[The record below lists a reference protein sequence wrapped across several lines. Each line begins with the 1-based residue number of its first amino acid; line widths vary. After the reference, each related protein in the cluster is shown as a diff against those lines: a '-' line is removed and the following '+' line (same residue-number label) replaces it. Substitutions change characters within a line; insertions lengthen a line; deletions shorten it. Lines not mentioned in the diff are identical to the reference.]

1 MILGSLFLALQA
13 VSTDAIDTYVQ
24 AEMTR
29 QHIPGLALL
38 VVKDGKPIKEKA
50 YGVSN
55 IEKNTPVKVTDRFD
69 IGSIGKTFTAT
80 LIMQLVEQAK
90 IKLDQPVRD
99 ILSDFPEKWK
109 DITVRHL
116 ITHQSGLPDYALVP
130 GVGLNDTYD
139 QKTWK
144 DTMFKLDLDFPTGQL
159 YQYSNTNFVLLGMI
173 LEKELGESYRDIARK
188 RIFEPLG
195 MTDTDFKEAG
205 KGLPTGSATGYFYID
220 NKLQDGGPGGVS
232 PTPSDGGEFSTIYDL
247 RKWVEAVKT
256 AKVLRKSTVT
266 AMQTPARV
274 ASGRKTGYGMGW
286 MTATIEGSPQIT
298 HGGNSVGFSGT
309 ISTFP
314 KQHLE
319 VYMLCN
325 LYPVGGDG
333 FAVGLA
339 KILEPDLVRKP
350 QIATAD
356 PNPDLTTKL
365 AEGLKELAKGNVKSD
380 HFHKDMQLRLA
391 TGRGQMALPAY
402 ANFSTVEKMEF
413 ISTRDEKPDTV
424 LRYRVFDGKTS
435 WIVDFQVTGEG
446 TIYTVMKS
454 PDLDKK

>member
-1 MILGSLFLALQA
+1 
-13 VSTDAIDTYVQ
+13 
-24 AEMTR
+24 
-29 QHIPGLALL
+29 
-38 VVKDGKPIKEKA
+38 
-50 YGVSN
+50 
-55 IEKNTPVKVTDRFD
+55 
-69 IGSIGKTFTAT
+69 
-80 LIMQLVEQAK
+80 
-90 IKLDQPVRD
+90 
-99 ILSDFPEKWK
+99 
-109 DITVRHL
+109 
-116 ITHQSGLPDYALVP
+116 
-130 GVGLNDTYD
+130 
-139 QKTWK
+139 
-144 DTMFKLDLDFPTGQL
+144 
-159 YQYSNTNFVLLGMI
+159 
-173 LEKELGESYRDIARK
+173 
-188 RIFEPLG
+188 
-195 MTDTDFKEAG
+195 
-205 KGLPTGSATGYFYID
+205 
-220 NKLQDGGPGGVS
+220 
-232 PTPSDGGEFSTIYDL
+232 
-247 RKWVEAVKT
+247 
-256 AKVLRKSTVT
+256 
-266 AMQTPARV
+266 
-274 ASGRKTGYGMGW
+274 
-286 MTATIEGSPQIT
+286 
-298 HGGNSVGFSGT
+298 
-309 ISTFP
+309 
-314 KQHLE
+314 
-319 VYMLCN
+319 MLCN